1 MNPTAPTRIPSSS
14 LSLLPYTT
22 SHLSASKSLPTLS
35 PNMSKIRGFNLRK
48 GLIRVSKW
56 VFRKIRLRSRP
67 GYHRLGNSPRSSIAK
82 LLSWGRKLT
91 ASAKSCLPVSVGSG
105 YAQLGS
111 GSVVGSDRD
120 PSVPK
125 GHLAV
130 YVGQKDGELHRVLL
144 PVIYFNHPLFGELLK
159 EAEEEFGF
167 HHDGGITIPCRF
179 TEFERVKTRIASGSR
194 RSTRPK
200 RLA

>member
-1 MNPTAPTRIPSSS
+1 
-14 LSLLPYTT
+14 
-22 SHLSASKSLPTLS
+22 
-35 PNMSKIRGFNLRK
+35 MSKIRGFNLRK
-48 GLIRVSKW
+48 RLIRVSKW
-56 VFRKIRLRSRP
+56 VFRKIRVRSRP
-67 GYHRLGNSPRSSIAK
+67 GYHRLGNSSPLPIAK

-91 ASAKSCLPVSVGSG
+91 AGAKSLAVSFGSG
-105 YAQLGS
+105 YAQLRS
-111 GSVVGSDRD
+111 YSELGSDQD

-130 YVGQKDGELHRVLL
+130 YVGQKDGELHRVLV

-194 RSTRPK
+194 RSSRQK

>member
-1 MNPTAPTRIPSSS
+1 
-14 LSLLPYTT
+14 
-22 SHLSASKSLPTLS
+22 
-35 PNMSKIRGFNLRK
+35 MSKFRGFNLRK
-48 GLIRVSKW
+48 RLIRVSKW
-56 VFRKIRLRSRP
+56 VFRKIRFRGRP
-67 GYHRLGNSPRSSIAK
+67 GYHRLGDYHRSPIAK
-82 LLSWGRKLT
+82 LLKWGRKLK
-91 ASAKSCLPVSVGSG
+91 AGAKSFLTVTSGSG

-111 GSVVGSDRD
+111 DPD

-130 YVGQKDGELHRVLL
+130 YVGQKDGELHRVLV

-179 TEFERVKTRIASGSR
+179 TEFEQVKTRIASGSR
-194 RSTRPK
+194 RGVRSK
-200 RLA
+200 RMDW

>member
-1 MNPTAPTRIPSSS
+1 
-14 LSLLPYTT
+14 
-22 SHLSASKSLPTLS
+22 
-35 PNMSKIRGFNLRK
+35 MSKIRGFNLRK
-48 GLIRVSKW
+48 RLIRVSKW
-56 VFRKIRLRSRP
+56 VFRKIRVRSPP
-67 GYHRLGNSPRSSIAK
+67 GYHRLGNSSRLPIAK

-91 ASAKSCLPVSVGSG
+91 AGAKSFLTVSFGSG
-105 YAQLGS
+105 YAQLRS
-111 GSVVGSDRD
+111 DSALGSDRD

-194 RSTRPK
+194 RSSRPK
-200 RLA
+200 RLAWRELKWNFLMIILLVQRFFHCTCP